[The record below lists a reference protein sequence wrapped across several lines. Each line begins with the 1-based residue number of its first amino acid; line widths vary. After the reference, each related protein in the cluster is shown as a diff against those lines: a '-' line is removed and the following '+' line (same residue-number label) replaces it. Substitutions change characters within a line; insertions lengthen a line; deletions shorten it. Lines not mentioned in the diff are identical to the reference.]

1 MPNPTIGIYHPSV
14 GVINYRPFIFSFSFI
29 LIFPL
34 IPVDCADMT
43 NMQNQS
49 FTVADYLLTRLKQLN
64 VTDVFQIPGDYVKHF
79 TQALEYF
86 DGVNAVGAV
95 NELDAAYAA
104 DAYGRTRGLGA
115 VSLQYGVSTFSA
127 LNAIAGA
134 YVEYS
139 PVVVISACP
148 GADARQITKMYDV
161 LYHHSTGNM
170 AADQQIY
177 EHVTVGA
184 ITLSTSVGAPE
195 KIDNLLI
202 AAITHNR
209 PVYIAC
215 YKEVWGEPCPRPS
228 NIPLQPIVTKSDP
241 LALEN
246 AVATAWT
253 QILAAKNPLIFAGV
267 ELLRFGLSDL
277 LQQII
282 DASGILYTT
291 TTEGKTVL
299 DEKGDKFIGTYSD
312 AASIKSVQ
320 ELVTA
325 ADCFLTFGTIITD
338 DYLVFIESKYPDM
351 VLATTQQIR
360 AGYFIYKNVTMKDF
374 MEALLAKFK
383 ANKKYPLNTIAPP
396 PPAYPEPWRSNSDPI
411 WNGQPDVITYNRF
424 FQHSMKFLQDND
436 LLKDIVITLG
446 VSSSL
451 YVATNAYGLY
461 QNSFIGSA
469 AWQCIGFE
477 TGAASGAQLGSG
489 KRAWTIAGDGGF
501 MMICQSLSTL
511 ARNKLNA
518 VIFVIS
524 NGVYAIEQVYVDMTS
539 FEPGPE
545 HKFDAFD
552 ILPKWDY
559 LALAKAFGA
568 NGYSVNTV
576 TQLNAVL
583 EKIKNTMDK
592 PTLVEV
598 VIPEKDLPGQM
609 KRLGLE

>member
-1 MPNPTIGIYHPSV
+1 
-14 GVINYRPFIFSFSFI
+14 
-29 LIFPL
+29 
-34 IPVDCADMT
+34 
-43 NMQNQS
+43 MQPQP

-64 VTDVFQIPGDYVKHF
+64 VTEVFQIPGDYVKHF
-79 TQALEYF
+79 TQTLEYF
-86 DGVNAVGAV
+86 EGVNAIGAV

-134 YVEYS
+134 YVERS

-148 GADARQITKMYDV
+148 GSDARNIGGMYGV
-161 LYHHSTGNM
+161 LYHHSTGNLS
-170 AADQQIY
+170 ADQEIY
-177 EHVTVGA
+177 QHVTVGA
-184 ITLSTSVGAPE
+184 ITLSTSMGAAE

-202 AAITHNR
+202 AAITHKR

-215 YKEVWGEPCPRPS
+215 YKEVWAQVCPQPPDE
-228 NIPLQPIVTKSDP
+228 PLQPIVIKSDP

-246 AVATAWT
+246 AVAQAWNQITTAKH
-253 QILAAKNPLIFAGV
+253 QPLIFAGV
-267 ELLRFGLSDL
+267 EVLRHGLSDL

-282 DASGILYTT
+282 DASGFLYTT

-312 AASIKSVQ
+312 EASIKSVI
-320 ELVTA
+320 ELVKKS
-325 ADCFLTFGTIITD
+325 DCFLTFGTIITD
-338 DYLVFIESKYPDM
+338 DYLIFIESKYADM
-351 VLATTQQIR
+351 VLATTEQIR
-360 AGYFIYKNVTMKDF
+360 AGYYVYENVTMKDF
-374 MEALLAKFK
+374 MEALLVCFK
-383 ANKKYPLNTIAPP
+383 NDPKYPLNTVAPP
-396 PPAYPEPWRSNSDPI
+396 QPVYPEPWVSNSDPY
-411 WNGQPDVITYNRF
+411 WNDQPEIITYNRF
-424 FQHSMKFLQDND
+424 FQHSMKFLKDNH
-436 LLKDIVITLG
+436 LLNDIVITLG

-451 YVATNAYGLY
+451 YVATNAYGLA
-461 QNSFIGSA
+461 QNSFISSA

-501 MMICQSLSTL
+501 MMVCQSLSTL
-511 ARNKLNA
+511 ARNNLNA
-518 VIFVIS
+518 VIFVLS

-539 FEPGPE
+539 FEPGPK

-559 LALAKAFGA
+559 MALAKAYGA
-568 NGYSVNTV
+568 EGYRVKTIAE
-576 TQLNAVL
+576 LNSVL
-583 EKIKNTMDK
+583 EKLKTITGK
-592 PTLVEV
+592 PALVEV

-609 KRLGLE
+609 RRLGDEP